1 MHLGVYFEREGDLP
15 MSTTERLVVDL
26 PSDLVA
32 GLRESIRSGAFT
44 SESEAI
50 ETLLRT
56 WYGADGIEEP
66 DIETLR
72 AFVAE
77 GLAEAD
83 AGRLIDA
90 DEVHAELR
98 ARIKAIA
105 DRRE

>member
-1 MHLGVYFEREGDLP
+1 MG
-15 MSTTERLVVDL
+15 TTQRLVVDL
-26 PSDLVA
+26 SSDLVE
-32 GLRESIRSGAFT
+32 GLRNSVKAGAFA

-50 ETLLRT
+50 EILLRS
-56 WYGADGIEEP
+56 WYGPDEAGEP

-83 AGRLIDA
+83 AGHLIDA
-90 DEVHAELR
+90 DTVHAELR
-98 ARIKAIA
+98 ARIKAIS